1 MRGCSTVNSHSH
13 RICRILSVG
22 LFLFMAQQGCT
33 HQVIPPSPLPET
45 IQQRLGKMGV
55 VVRDIGKSESLSSP
69 GTGRL
74 NDIGRGAMAGVM
86 IGMRGG
92 ASGGY
97 AAPIAIPIG
106 ATIGL
111 IGGSIYGAAASEP
124 WSEAETQFQAIIGDL
139 KVNLTLPEHLVSFSR
154 SHGYEIEL
162 MPYQTSEDVQQNS
175 LRAVAKT
182 SNIGTIME
190 IQAPTVSLSP
200 AELEV
205 NPYRRLSL
213 YAPVRL
219 LSTTDGSVL
228 DERVFTDE
236 LGPTL
241 SLSEWTINNAAR
253 FREEVQQA
261 ADRLAE
267 QIITDYFLAYP
278 FREKVISSGIAL
290 EVHLR
295 GLRPL
300 HPAEEPGI
308 PGGWAIKDDDI
319 RAQYTRGDIRDS
331 YSQPIPQE
339 FRVAAQR
346 IDSLQPTLR
355 WEAFS
360 GTNVTYDLNIW
371 RAGRLAPEAVV
382 YSRAGI
388 PQPSHE
394 LEHPLDPSTLYYWS
408 VRTHFTENG
417 KPRIADWSRRSVKHT
432 LLIKIMTAGI
442 AALLDPIADGFYVF
456 ITPAVGS
463 NRTDS
468 TTPQTK
474 WFPWGNWPLSRP
486 DNTQNKPSAE

>member
-1 MRGCSTVNSHSH
+1 MRRCSTVNSHSH

-55 VVRDIGKSESLSSP
+55 VVRDIDKSEFLISP
-69 GTGRL
+69 GKGRL
-74 NDIGRGAMAGVM
+74 NDMGRGAMFGTM
-86 IGMRGG
+86 IGVNAGLQ
-92 ASGGY
+92 SGY
-97 AAPIAIPIG
+97 AAPILVPIG
-106 ATIGL
+106 AAVGL
-111 IGGSIYGAAASEP
+111 VGGSIYGAAASES
-124 WSEAETQFQAIIGDL
+124 WSAAETQFDAILGDL
-139 KVNLTLPEHLVSFSR
+139 KLNLALPEHLIDFSR
-154 SHGYEIEL
+154 SHGQKIEKI
-162 MPYQTSEDVQQNS
+162 PYQPDDDQQNS
-175 LRAVAKT
+175 LRTVAEA
-182 SNIGTIME
+182 SGIDTIME
-190 IQAPTVSLSP
+190 IHPPTVTLSS

-228 DERVFTDE
+228 DERIFTDE

-241 SLSEWTINNAAR
+241 SLSEWTINNSAR
-253 FREEVQQA
+253 FREEVHQA
-261 ADRLAE
+261 ADRLAQ

-382 YSRAGI
+382 YSRSGI

-417 KPRIADWSRRSVKHT
+417 KPRITDWSRRSVKHT